1 MSLEDLGNI
10 GEFVAAV
17 GVIVS
22 LIYLAVQIRQNTKT
36 VRTSTYQ
43 EVLDYSNRFNELVLS
58 NPQIGRIWR
67 VGRKDPA
74 QLTEDERSDF
84 RFLVAHVLNIF
95 ETMFLQYQRGTLD
108 KQYWNARLVGFRHQM
123 SQPGMRA
130 YWVRVRKEGITP
142 ARVPGFQELMDS
154 LVDLP
159 ADQDGSDA

>member
-58 NPQIGRIWR
+58 NPHIERIWR
-67 VGRKDPA
+67 VGRRDPA
-74 QLTEDERSDF
+74 QLTEDERPQF
-84 RFLVAHVLNIF
+84 RLLFVQLLNIY
-95 ETMFLQYQRGTLD
+95 ETMLLQYQRGTLD
-108 KQYWNARLVGFRHQM
+108 QEYWSARLVGFRDLLT
-123 SQPGMRA
+123 QPALRA
-130 YWVRVRKEGITP
+130 HWLRWREEGNTAVRVP
-142 ARVPGFQELMDS
+142 AFQELVNS

-159 ADQDGSDA
+159 SDQDGPDA